1 MQATAVTP
9 AGPVPRRAAVL
20 LTGMSGA
27 GKSILLSELARR
39 GHRVIDTDDAG
50 WIVEAMTADG
60 PEPLWDLDR
69 VRALL
74 DEHKSGWLFV
84 AGCVANQGVLYCRFD
99 KVVLLSAPVDVLMA
113 RVARRD
119 NPFGSTAEER
129 TKIASDLAAFEPVLR
144 TGADHEIVTTAPL
157 PVVVSEVEKLAAA
170 VR

>member
-1 MQATAVTP
+1 
-9 AGPVPRRAAVL
+9 
-20 LTGMSGA
+20 MSGA

-99 KVVLLSAPVDVLMA
+99 KVVLLRDRFKMSPARLLRLPAGPAEAVVGDRGARTRRAVGAGRSAA
-113 RVARRD
+113 SA
-119 NPFGSTAEER
+119 AE
-129 TKIASDLAAFEPVLR
+129 A
-144 TGADHEIVTTAPL
+144 APL
-157 PVVVSEVEKLAAA
+157 SLSGASAD
-170 VR
+170 R